1 MRAKILRLIFLL
13 TLCILAGGSLLQ
25 AQQRFPKPE
34 FETGYVQPSPTTPE
48 PRAVSMEYFDVVVL
62 VALLALVSWL
72 VVKRRS
78 RRGILWVSIFALI
91 YFGFYRD
98 GCICSIGA
106 IQNVALSIFDPG
118 YAISITALLF
128 FLAPLLFALFFGRV
142 FCGGVCPLGAIQ
154 DLLVIKP
161 ISVPSWVR
169 KTLGFIPVLYL
180 GLAVL
185 FAATGSDFIICRYDP
200 FVGIFRMD
208 GPFLMISLG
217 ILFLL
222 LGMFFARPY
231 CRVFCPYG
239 VMLSWMSFFS
249 RKHLTITPSECIK
262 CKLCKDSCPFDA
274 IEVPVDQKY
283 RSPEV
288 SRSNLRKFI
297 LYVALIPLLAL
308 LFGWIGSRSHI
319 FLSRVHPDVYL
330 AELMIHHPEL
340 RQDEDN
346 LDIQAFLKSGETFD
360 ELVQRAGVI
369 REKYKTGGW
378 ALGAFLGLVLGIML
392 MNQVV
397 FRKKEIYEPH
407 RGNCLS
413 CGRCMDYCP
422 VERVDRPEP
431 VEGSPDS
438 LLRRQGTKSGGWK
451 LKVKRLKI

>member
-1 MRAKILRLIFLL
+1 MGPKIRSIILLFFLGVLL
-13 TLCILAGGSLLQ
+13 TGDMLQ

-34 FETGYVQPSPTTPE
+34 FDSGYVQPSPTTPE
-48 PRAVSMEYFDVVVL
+48 PRALALEFFDVVVL
-62 VALLALVSWL
+62 AVVLALVSWL
-72 VVKRRS
+72 AIRKRS
-78 RRGILWVSIFALI
+78 RRGILWVSIFSLI

-106 IQNVALSIFDPG
+106 IQNVALSIFDPA
-118 YAISITALLF
+118 YAISLTALLF
-128 FLAPLLFALFFGRV
+128 FLLPLLFALFFGRV
-142 FCGGVCPLGAIQ
+142 FCGGACPLGAIQ

-161 ISVPSWVR
+161 VSLPSWVR

-208 GPFLMISLG
+208 GPFLMIFLG
-217 ILFLL
+217 IMFLL

-239 VMLSWMSFFS
+239 VLLSWMSFFS

-274 IEVPVDQKY
+274 IESPVDPKY
-283 RSPEV
+283 RTPGV
-288 SRSNLRKFI
+288 TRTNLKKFVVY
-297 LYVALIPLLAL
+297 LALIPVLAVL
-308 LFGWIGSRSHI
+308 GGWIGSKSHVY
-319 FLSRVHPDVYL
+319 LSRVHPDVYL
-330 AELMIHHPEL
+330 AELMISQPEL
-340 RQDEDN
+340 RQDEEN
-346 LDIQAFLKSGETFD
+346 LDIQAFLKSGETFE
-360 ELVQRAGVI
+360 ELVNRAAFI
-369 REKYKTGGW
+369 RQKYKTGGW
-378 ALGAFLGLVLGIML
+378 ALGGFTGLVLGIIL

-397 FRKKEIYEPH
+397 FRKREDYEPH

-422 VERVDRPEP
+422 VE
-431 VEGSPDS
+431 
-438 LLRRQGTKSGGWK
+438 K
-451 LKVKRLKI
+451 LEVRG